1 MSQGVNIWSK
11 WYSIFSP
18 AQKNLMSNFNLRYEC
33 LDARDDYSAQMKDNN
48 KEDTK
53 FWENSENNLL
63 DQEYTGWK
71 DNDEELNDEMYLTGS
86 SRQNDA
92 KEEEIRHVE
101 QIVAGAGWL
110 DKSPDGINKIDPE
123 GITPT
128 ADNSGSQWSSLIQHK
143 KKIYC

>member
-1 MSQGVNIWSK
+1 
-11 WYSIFSP
+11 
-18 AQKNLMSNFNLRYEC
+18 MSNFNLRYKC

-53 FWENSENNLL
+53 FWENSENNPL

-86 SRQNDA
+86 SRQNVA
-92 KEEEIRHVE
+92 KEEEMRHVE

-110 DKSPDGINKIDPE
+110 DQSPDGINKVDPE

-128 ADNSGSQWSSLIQHK
+128 ADNSEIGRAHV
-143 KKIYC
+143 

>member
-1 MSQGVNIWSK
+1 
-11 WYSIFSP
+11 
-18 AQKNLMSNFNLRYEC
+18 MSNFNLRYEC

-53 FWENSENNLL
+53 FWENSENNPL

-92 KEEEIRHVE
+92 KEEEMRHVE
-101 QIVAGAGWL
+101 QIVVSAGWL
-110 DKSPDGINKIDPE
+110 DQSPDGINKIDPE

-128 ADNSGSQWSSLIQHK
+128 ADNSGSQWSSLIQSIRK
-143 KKIYC
+143 KKSTKWSKQTI